1 MNPWCAGQNPV
12 VAFGDSNLCMTYLGP
27 LCRRTGWM
35 SHLRLGLTRESRGI
49 FALCVDSLQ
58 VKGLRLS
65 ASIGAM
71 EPESWNLG
79 DSDGKESKPP
89 LRGFLGGIRRETLQ
103 WSEVPGSAEP
113 SATAPSEK
121 LRVTVEPTARK
132 PETRMMEAWQC
143 AVGATL
149 SVLGIAEAA
158 RWRVTSRIDKLRQDL
173 TDRSD
178 AMDTKAEARTDRLRN
193 ELTGQVRD
201 AEGRISGRMDR
212 MEDRLVTAIRAA
224 AAPKP

>member
-1 MNPWCAGQNPV
+1 MNPWWVGQNPV

-103 WSEVPGSAEP
+103 CWEVLGSAEP

-121 LRVTVEPTARK
+121 FRVTVERTARK
-132 PETRMMEAWQC
+132 PETRMMEAWQW
-143 AVGATL
+143 AAGATL

-158 RWRVTSRIDKLRQDL
+158 RWRVSSRIEELRKDL
-173 TDRSD
+173 ANRSD
-178 AMDTKAEARTDRLRN
+178 AMDARAEARTYRVCN

-212 MEDRLVTAIRAA
+212 MEHRLVAAIRAA
-224 AAPKP
+224 AASKP